1 MLFLKVE
8 EMTECTY
15 YYVTVKGNK
24 LMNFK
29 LIEVEINEKDFPDQ
43 KEFAIYITKNEML
56 KIKEKTKTNEYKLAI
71 KLKKKYRVSVNED
84 HNYFVNAIEG
94 FIFSTD
100 EEEFFDE
107 VTTTMMKR
115 LDIQKGQNK

>member
-1 MLFLKVE
+1 
-8 EMTECTY
+8 MTEWTY

-71 KLKKKYRVSVNED
+71 KLKKKYRVSD
-84 HNYFVNAIEG
+84 NA
-94 FIFSTD
+94 
-100 EEEFFDE
+100 
-107 VTTTMMKR
+107 VYV
-115 LDIQKGQNK
+115 L